1 MTLFR
6 IATALVIIPLSA
18 TAESRDS
25 SSVSYGTS
33 NNYFEALSGEL
44 QVYRSQFTI
53 DRFENLDG
61 SDPIFESGDC
71 FGSFVI
77 LRGIPS
83 GGGNCVFVDA
93 NGDRALQAWSI
104 DSVDLGIGRG
114 TWHFI
119 GGTGAHAGIT
129 GRGYYESETVARTG
143 ETKNTIH
150 GTVSWPD

>member
-1 MTLFR
+1 MTLLR
-6 IATALVIIPLSA
+6 ISLAFLVLPLSA
-18 TAESRDS
+18 LAESRDS
-25 SSVSYGTS
+25 VTVSHGTS
-33 NNYFEALSGEL
+33 DNYFEALSGAL

-53 DRFENLDG
+53 ERFENLDG

-119 GGTGAHAGIT
+119 GGTGAHEGIS
-129 GRGYYESETVARTG
+129 GRGYYESKTVARTG
-143 ETKNTIH
+143 ETTNTIH
-150 GTVSWPD
+150 GTVSWPE